1 MQGLP
6 ARDVKGDLK
15 GVIPLWLCRM
25 YCWNVIPVEF
35 HTCYLGCFDLHPD
48 FVPRNAPVNTAM
60 KMRDD
65 AKDGQCDRHAD
76 EKEPPALQKVSQD
89 AQQRP
94 GKKDGNTYP
103 PDTIAA
109 PV

>member
-1 MQGLP
+1 MQCP
-6 ARDVKGDLK
+6 AARYVEVDVKG
-15 GVIPLWLCRM
+15 VIRLWLCRT
-25 YCWNVIPVEF
+25 YCWNAIPVEF
-35 HTCYLGCFDLHPD
+35 NTCYVGCFDLHSN

-60 KMRDD
+60 KMRAD
-65 AKDGQCDRHAD
+65 ANDGQCDRHAD

>member
-1 MQGLP
+1 
-6 ARDVKGDLK
+6 
-15 GVIPLWLCRM
+15 
-25 YCWNVIPVEF
+25 
-35 HTCYLGCFDLHPD
+35 
-48 FVPRNAPVNTAM
+48 VPRNAPIDTAM

-65 AKDGQCDRHAD
+65 AKDGQCDRHAN

-109 PV
+109 QV